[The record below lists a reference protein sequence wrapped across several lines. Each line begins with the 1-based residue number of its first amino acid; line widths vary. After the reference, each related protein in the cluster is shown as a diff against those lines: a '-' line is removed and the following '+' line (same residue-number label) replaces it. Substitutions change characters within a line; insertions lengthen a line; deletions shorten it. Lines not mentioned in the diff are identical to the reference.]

1 MSFYVNFNFNDF
13 TFDEFNF
20 KKFAVD
26 NFTFDKFSF
35 DEFDGPTSPTLHDP
49 PQPSATH
56 TTTAPFC
63 QRNTLSRRWVV
74 LYLCSNKI

>member
-1 MSFYVNFNFNDF
+1 MFLHWTTLLPMSFYVNFNFNEF

-35 DEFDGPTSPTLHDP
+35 DEFDGPTSPTLHHNRQPQQLP
-49 PQPSATH
+49 PH
-56 TTTAPFC
+56 PFV
-63 QRNTLSRRWVV
+63 REIL
-74 LYLCSNKI
+74 